1 MMHTDWVDD
10 LDAPAAVTALEQVH
24 HARLEAEAQEFRL
37 AAHWADLHNGDA
49 VDGTRRPLPG
59 MERSKQ
65 VGGHGTPPVREFAAA
80 ELAVMLGVSPVS
92 GQCLIR
98 DALDVRHR
106 HPRLWAAVMAGEA
119 RVWQARQIAQACHR
133 ADLTLDQTLA
143 VDAETAPLLG
153 SLPWRRF
160 STVLEGRIVAADP
173 QKADDRRRAAEAE
186 RFVATGKCNQF
197 GLKTLIAKATAGD
210 VIWLEAMC
218 DRIAAMLAM
227 LGDDDTLQVRRSKA
241 LGLLGHPVKVLAL
254 FAEYDD
260 AVRDGRVDP
269 VDSPED
275 DEQPTPEPKGDP
287 TAFVK
292 LDLARLDWR
301 KLLPRVTLYVH
312 LSEENLTRD
321 ANGVARIEGLGP
333 ITVEQ
338 LREFLRDSRQPIT
351 VKPVIDLADRRP
363 ADGYETPPATAEAL
377 HLRTPADVFPFGVNL
392 TLDKDKDHV
401 RPYRPPEDG
410 GPPGQTNLDNL
421 APMIRFHHRIKTHG
435 QWQLR
440 QPEANV
446 HLWRTPHGRY
456 FRVDA
461 TGTHRLTQRV
471 GELAWLTASRADE
484 QESPLESALGR
495 LVDAA

>member
-1 MMHTDWVDD
+1 MMQTDWVDD
-10 LDAPAAVTALEQVH
+10 LDAPAAATALERVH
-24 HARLEAEAQEFRL
+24 HARVEAEAQEFRL
-37 AAHWADLHNGDA
+37 AAHWAVLHNGDA
-49 VDGTRRPLPG
+49 VDGGRRPLPG

-65 VGGHGTPPVREFAAA
+65 VGGDGTPPVREFAAA
-80 ELAVMLGVSPVS
+80 ELTATLGVSPVS

-106 HPRLWAAVMAGEA
+106 HPRLWEAVMAGQA

-133 ADLTLDQTLA
+133 AGLTFDQTLA
-143 VDAETAPLLG
+143 VDAETTPLLA
-153 SLPWRRF
+153 SLPWSRF

-173 QKADDRRRAAEAE
+173 QRADARRRAAEAE
-186 RFVATGKCNQF
+186 RFVATGRCNQF

-210 VIWLEAMC
+210 VIWLDAMC
-218 DRIAAMLAM
+218 DRIAAMLAV

-260 AVRDGRVDP
+260 AVRDGRADP
-269 VDSPED
+269 VDAPS
-275 DEQPTPEPKGDP
+275 GDP
-287 TAFVK
+287 TPFVK
-292 LDLARLDWR
+292 LDLERLDWR
-301 KLLPRVTLYVH
+301 KLLPRITLYVH

-377 HLRTPADVFPFGVNL
+377 HLRTPADVFPYAVNL
-392 TLDKDKDHV
+392 THDKDKDHV
-401 RPYRPPEDG
+401 RPYRPPDDG

-421 APMIRFHHRIKTHG
+421 APMIRFHHRLKTHG
-435 QWQLR
+435 RWQLR
-440 QPEANV
+440 SPEPNV
-446 HLWRTPHGRY
+446 YLWRTPHGRY
-456 FRVDA
+456 LRVDA
-461 TGTHRLTQRV
+461 TGTHRLTPRA
-471 GELAWLTASRADE
+471 GELAWLAASRSD
-484 QESPLESALGR
+484 QPGSPLEAALGR